1 MANSLGFLDK
11 PNTTATQIG
20 PQPKPATPTTVKS
33 TFLDPSN
40 PWRVGTSTPTTALT
54 AKKSTTSKP
63 RQSNASSAIPAT
75 GYNYTDANP
84 AQPAARKVGTTLAP
98 TAEEAARQHRSQLD
112 AAAAAQQAAAKP
124 GIQVVAARPGAY
136 QPLVT
141 QDQFN
146 QIAQQYQRQ
155 AQGYRPPTAT
165 PNLPPNVQTDA
176 QQPATPT
183 GATPAAPTG
192 EVWRASHA
200 IDEAGNHLSYGWKV
214 PGAITVPK
222 NVDLQR
228 SQVRQPWQIRYN
240 QPAWTEI
247 GMRYRMSDEVLAAE
261 TADRQRRAGQPIRP
275 WASYTDAE
283 KYYLR
288 YGVMPQGEQ
297 ATRPTTGDQ
306 AIAAADAQ
314 HGRLINDYR
323 ARNWDVRAGR
333 PKWPGWGETGPV
345 LSAPPPAQQLTQQAL
360 DRAAQQP
367 GQAAAPATP
376 AAAPTAWATPASPA
390 QQAQIAANNQLLLQI
405 NPNAAT
411 TGLTTNDVN
420 AVAREIIRRYMP
432 NIDASTLT
440 LADIGAIMALS
451 YTPPPGMEQQYGY
464 DTDWLSQLIPSE

>member
-11 PNTTATQIG
+11 PANTSTTTYG
-20 PQPKPATPTTVKS
+20 PQPKPATPTPVKS

-40 PWRVGTSTPTTALT
+40 PWRVGTSTPTAALT
-54 AKKSTTSKP
+54 AKTSTTTSKP
-63 RQSNASSAIPAT
+63 RQSNASSSTVPT
-75 GYNYTDANP
+75 RGYNYTDANP

-98 TAEEAARQHRSQLD
+98 TAEEAARQRRSQLD
-112 AAAAAQQAAAKP
+112 AAAAAQQAAQGP
-124 GIQVVAARPGAY
+124 GVQVVAARPGAY

-155 AQGYRPPTAT
+155 AQGYQPPMAA
-165 PNLPPNVQTDA
+165 PNPPPNVQTGA

-222 NVDLQR
+222 NVQLQR
-228 SQVRQPWQIRYN
+228 GQVRQPWQIRYN

-297 ATRPTTGDQ
+297 AKRPLSGED
-306 AIAAADAQ
+306 AITDAYKQ
-314 HGRLINDYR
+314 QGRLVDEYR
-323 ARNWDVRAGR
+323 ARNWDVRFGR
-333 PKWPGWGETGPV
+333 PKWPAWGETGPV
-345 LSAPPPAQQLTQQAL
+345 AWQPTTEAIARYDARQAEKAGRAQ
-360 DRAAQQP
+360 
-367 GQAAAPATP
+367 
-376 AAAPTAWATPASPA
+376 A

-464 DTDWLSQLIPSE
+464 DTDWLSQLIPSAP

>member
-11 PNTTATQIG
+11 PNTSKTTAAPYG
-20 PQPKPATPTTVKS
+20 PQPKPATTTVKS
-33 TFLDPSN
+33 SFLDPSN
-40 PWRVGTSTPTTALT
+40 PWQVGTTTPTTALT
-54 AKKSTTSKP
+54 AKKGTTSKP
-63 RQSNASSAIPAT
+63 RQSSAGSAIPT
-75 GYNYTDANP
+75 RGYNYTDANP

-98 TAEEAARQHRSQLD
+98 TAEEAARQRRSQLD

-124 GIQVVAARPGAY
+124 GIQVVAPQPGAY

-155 AQGYRPPTAT
+155 AQGYRPPTAA
-165 PNLPPNVQTDA
+165 PNPPPNVQTGA
-176 QQPATPT
+176 QPATTAAFTPVV
-183 GATPAAPTG
+183 APTPAAPTG

-222 NVDLQR
+222 NVQLQR
-228 SQVRQPWQIRYN
+228 GQVRQPWQIRYN

-297 ATRPTTGDQ
+297 AKRPLSGED
-306 AIAAADAQ
+306 AITDAYKQ
-314 HGRLINDYR
+314 QGRLVDEYR
-323 ARNWDVRAGR
+323 ARNWDVRFGR
-333 PKWPGWGETGPV
+333 PKWPAWGETGPV
-345 LSAPPPAQQLTQQAL
+345 AWQPTTEAIARYDARQAEKAGRAQ
-360 DRAAQQP
+360 
-367 GQAAAPATP
+367 
-376 AAAPTAWATPASPA
+376 A

-464 DTDWLSQLIPSE
+464 DTDWLSQLIPGTP